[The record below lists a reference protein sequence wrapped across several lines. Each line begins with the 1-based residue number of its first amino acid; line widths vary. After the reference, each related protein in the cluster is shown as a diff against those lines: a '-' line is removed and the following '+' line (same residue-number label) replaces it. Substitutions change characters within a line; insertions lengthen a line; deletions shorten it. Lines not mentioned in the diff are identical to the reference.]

1 MVCAVSALVL
11 LLYSVMLK
19 VPYPPIIVALTTAL
33 GVAAAIGACLCR
45 AGTSR
50 APAAGPSAG
59 SGPRPAS
66 SPAGLGTTGP
76 GRPVCP
82 QIIHS

>member
-1 MVCAVSALVL
+1 MT
-11 LLYSVMLK
+11 LK
-19 VPYPPIIVALTTAL
+19 VPYPTIIVALTTAL
-33 GVAAAIGACLCR
+33 GVAAIGACLCR
-45 AGTSR
+45 ARTSH

-76 GRPVCP
+76 GRPGCP